1 MALGLL
7 HFQWEAPKTLR
18 KLARGMRV
26 AGNRAGFKVAE
37 YLAAVFVISLGL
49 VAVGAGF
56 ATAIQGVET
65 SRQHTTATFLAEQR
79 LEQIRARALGN
90 SLVAC
95 MGFANITGACFAAQ
109 AYGSIPNAPG
119 YRSTVT
125 VTDYVVNGAVA
136 RKRVDVEVFYQ
147 PVVSWGVQLLAERSV
162 RLSTLIA
169 NRT

>member
-1 MALGLL
+1 MN
-7 HFQWEAPKTLR
+7 R
-18 KLARGMRV
+18 LAQRIFGSE
-26 AGNRAGFKVAE
+26 AGFTLAE
-37 YLAAVFVISLGL
+37 LVAAVFVISLGL

-65 SRQHTTATFLAEQR
+65 GRQQTTATFLAEQR
-79 LEQIRARALGN
+79 MEQIHATALGN

-95 MGFANITGACFAAQ
+95 MGFANITAACFPTQ
-109 AYGSIPNAPG
+109 AYASITNAPG

-125 VTDYVVNGAVA
+125 ITDYVVGGNVA

-147 PVVSWGVQLLAERSV
+147 PVVAWGVQLSAERSV

-169 NRT
+169 NHT

>member
-1 MALGLL
+1 M
-7 HFQWEAPKTLR
+7 
-18 KLARGMRV
+18 
-26 AGNRAGFKVAE
+26 NRLVQGIRIFESQAGFTLAE
-37 YLAAVFVISLGL
+37 LLAAVFVISVGL

-65 SRQHTTATFLAEQR
+65 GRQQTTATFLAEQR
-79 LEQIRARALGN
+79 MEQVRATALGN

-95 MGFANITGACFAAQ
+95 MGFANVTAACFPAQ
-109 AYGSIPNAPG
+109 AYASIANAPG

-125 VTDYVVNGAVA
+125 VTDYLVGANIA

-147 PVVSWGVQLLAERSV
+147 PIVAWGVQVSAERSV

-169 NRT
+169 NHT

>member
-1 MALGLL
+1 MNRLVRRILGS
-7 HFQWEAPKTLR
+7 E
-18 KLARGMRV
+18 
-26 AGNRAGFKVAE
+26 AGFTLAE
-37 YLAAVFVISLGL
+37 LVAAVFVISLGL

-65 SRQHTTATFLAEQR
+65 GRQQTTATFLAEQR
-79 LEQIRARALGN
+79 MEQIHATALGN

-95 MGFANITGACFAAQ
+95 MGFANITAACFPTQ
-109 AYGSIPNAPG
+109 AYASITNAPG

-125 VTDYVVNGAVA
+125 ITDYVVGGNVA

-147 PVVSWGVQLLAERSV
+147 PVVAWGVQLSAERSV

-169 NRT
+169 NHT

>member
-1 MALGLL
+1 M
-7 HFQWEAPKTLR
+7 
-18 KLARGMRV
+18 
-26 AGNRAGFKVAE
+26 NRLVQRIFGSEAGFTLAE
-37 YLAAVFVISLGL
+37 LVAAVFVISLGL

-65 SRQHTTATFLAEQR
+65 GRQQTTATFLAEQR
-79 LEQIRARALGN
+79 MEQVHATALGN

-95 MGFANITGACFAAQ
+95 MGFVNITAACFPTQ
-109 AYGSIPNAPG
+109 AYASITNAPG

-125 VTDYVVNGAVA
+125 ITDYVVGGNVA

-147 PVVSWGVQLLAERSV
+147 PVVAWGVQLSAERSV

-169 NRT
+169 NHT

>member
-1 MALGLL
+1 M
-7 HFQWEAPKTLR
+7 
-18 KLARGMRV
+18 RG
-26 AGNRAGFKVAE
+26 AGNRASFKVAE
-37 YLAAVFVISLGL
+37 YVAAVFVISLGL

-65 SRQHTTATFLAEQR
+65 SRQQTTAALLAEQR
-79 LEQIRARALGN
+79 LEQIRATALGS

-95 MGFANITGACFAAQ
+95 MGFANITGACFGAQ

-147 PVVSWGVQLLAERSV
+147 PIVGWGVQLSAERSV

>member
-1 MALGLL
+1 M
-7 HFQWEAPKTLR
+7 
-18 KLARGMRV
+18 
-26 AGNRAGFKVAE
+26 NRLVQRIFGSEAGFTVAE
-37 YLAAVFVISLGL
+37 LVAAVFVISLGL

-65 SRQHTTATFLAEQR
+65 GRQQTTATFLAEQR
-79 LEQIRARALGN
+79 MEQVHATALGN

-95 MGFANITGACFAAQ
+95 MGFANVTGVCFGAQ
-109 AYGSIPNAPG
+109 AYGAIPNAPG

-125 VTDYVVNGAVA
+125 ITDYIVNGAVA

-147 PVVSWGVQLLAERSV
+147 PVVAWGVQLSAERSV

-169 NRT
+169 NHT